1 MARNRNIS
9 DISEVVRNE
18 STNGK
23 ETIAF
28 DDICQPFSVID
39 DVNTAILD
47 FQNLTKIAD
56 TSTTITNTNDI
67 FDLGKESEA

>member
-9 DISEVVRNE
+9 DVSEVVRNKI
-18 STNGK
+18 TNGK

-28 DDICQPFSVID
+28 DNICQPFSVVD
-39 DVNTAILD
+39 DVNAAVLD

-56 TSTTITNTNDI
+56 TSTTIANTNNI